1 MRWLSDFAIGD
12 KETAE
17 ILTFCEIAKHNG
29 SVLTLGDLLEATTMS
44 ASEEDLEAAWRMNP
58 MLSSMYTLES
68 GWILER
74 GRSASNPAYSTEI
87 ERQKEER
94 SRRNLWL
101 GRGFAA
107 LCEGREVKMLAV
119 TGGNSYGRAGAR
131 DDIDIFCITTADS
144 LWLFML
150 KALLL
155 ARLFRARRKGS
166 PPICLSYI
174 LDERRA
180 SANFRTARDA
190 LFARDA
196 LMARVLHGMTFY
208 DSLLRDSPWMG
219 RYFPRLYKSRLQD
232 AQARD
237 EGPDR
242 KAGGRAGRRVLNS
255 FLCRT
260 IGGYIRFK
268 AYLMNRRFRGSED
281 TSSALF
287 HADVE
292 EDRCIYESNRYRTLR
307 RVYDG
312 LEEADGA
319 ARPQGK
325 A

>member
-1 MRWLSDFAIGD
+1 MPSGR
-12 KETAE
+12 KRPPR
-17 ILTFCEIAKHNG
+17 ILTFCQIAKHNG
-29 SVLTLGDLLEATTMS
+29 SALTLGDLLEATTMS
-44 ASEEDLEAAWRMNP
+44 ASEEDLEAAWMMNP

-74 GRSASNPAYSTEI
+74 ERGAHAPAYSTEM
-87 ERQKEER
+87 EREKEER

-101 GRGFAA
+101 ARGFAA
-107 LCEGREVKMLAV
+107 LCEGRGVKMLAV

-131 DDIDIFCITTADS
+131 DDIDIFCITAADS

-150 KALLL
+150 KALPL
-155 ARLFRARRKGS
+155 ARLFRATRKGS

-180 SANFRTARDA
+180 SANFRTAGNA

-196 LMARVLHGMTFY
+196 LMARVLHGMAFY

-219 RYFPRLYKSRLQD
+219 RYFPRLYLSRLQQD

-237 EGPDR
+237 ERPGG
-242 KAGGRAGRRVLNS
+242 KTGGRAGRRVLNS
-255 FLCRT
+255 FLCCA

-268 AYLMNRRFRGSED
+268 AYLLNRRFSGSEG
-281 TSSALF
+281 TSSAVF

-292 EDRCIYESNRYRTLR
+292 EDRCIYESNRYRMLR

-312 LEEADGA
+312 LEEPDA
-319 ARPQGK
+319 ARLQGK